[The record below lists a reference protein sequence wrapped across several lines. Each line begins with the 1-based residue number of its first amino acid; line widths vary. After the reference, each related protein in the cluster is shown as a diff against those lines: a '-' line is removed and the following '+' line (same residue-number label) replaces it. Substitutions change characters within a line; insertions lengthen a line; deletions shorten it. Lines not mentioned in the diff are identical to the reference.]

1 LNPFPVMLVFYPIFA
16 ISCLALSID
25 VLQHQEASA
34 RSMGDLARK
43 RSSPWLIGTSAVLLG
58 SVLLVTLFITLI
70 IYSAY
75 RQVSF
80 VRTSTFFSMI
90 AIFDFVIESSIGLA
104 VILLGQAIVAY
115 EVFTGKTLPR
125 RGFLR
130 HWRNAILL
138 AAGLAGFISF
148 SLMMDS
154 PVILS
159 LLMMAVL
166 TMTFYALLSWRS
178 FVHRDY
184 MIAQL
189 RPFVDS
195 PALMQQLISADDEA
209 VSRAEAMFTTI
220 CRDVLNTERACLIPL
235 GVLAPLAGGPISYPA
250 GSVNGAPQLASGL
263 FPKSDVLIMA
273 LDPANFDGYH
283 WAIPLWAERGLIGAM
298 LLGGKPDGSLYAQEE
313 IDIARASAER
323 IVDMRAGEQMARR
336 LVILQRQRHTQTR
349 VVDLKTRRT
358 LHDDVLP
365 ALHTAVLQVNAIA
378 AEHPAL
384 KDTIRTLTDAH
395 QQISNLIHTT
405 LDEPR
410 ALPISKNLASAVR
423 QMVDAEFAEVFQ
435 SVTWQLADDL
445 PTLDDLSQDVLLHAI
460 REAIRNAAIHGRGR
474 DAKRA
479 LCLTVIG
486 GCDNWLTFQVIDNG
500 IGIAEGPRG
509 GERSGGL
516 ALHSTM
522 LAIVGGYLLSEAGAD
537 GGTSV
542 TISLPFEQ

>member
-1 LNPFPVMLVFYPIFA
+1 
-16 ISCLALSID
+16 
-25 VLQHQEASA
+25 
-34 RSMGDLARK
+34 
-43 RSSPWLIGTSAVLLG
+43 
-58 SVLLVTLFITLI
+58 
-70 IYSAY
+70 
-75 RQVSF
+75 
-80 VRTSTFFSMI
+80 
-90 AIFDFVIESSIGLA
+90 
-104 VILLGQAIVAY
+104 
-115 EVFTGKTLPR
+115 
-125 RGFLR
+125 
-130 HWRNAILL
+130 
-138 AAGLAGFISF
+138 
-148 SLMMDS
+148 
-154 PVILS
+154 
-159 LLMMAVL
+159 
-166 TMTFYALLSWRS
+166 
-178 FVHRDY
+178 
-184 MIAQL
+184 
-189 RPFVDS
+189 
-195 PALMQQLISADDEA
+195 
-209 VSRAEAMFTTI
+209 
-220 CRDVLNTERACLIPL
+220 
-235 GVLAPLAGGPISYPA
+235 
-250 GSVNGAPQLASGL
+250 
-263 FPKSDVLIMA
+263 
-273 LDPANFDGYH
+273 
-283 WAIPLWAERGLIGAM
+283 
-298 LLGGKPDGSLYAQEE
+298 
-313 IDIARASAER
+313 
-323 IVDMRAGEQMARR
+323 
-336 LVILQRQRHTQTR
+336 
-349 VVDLKTRRT
+349 
-358 LHDDVLP
+358 
-365 ALHTAVLQVNAIA
+365 VNAIA

-435 SVTWQLADDL
+435 SVTWQLADNL